1 MLFPVGWG
9 TGKKL
14 QSRDLEARGESGIGY
29 LNVALAHPT
38 TYNWETY
45 ARRGVPPSMCRV
57 GLSKRLAFFL
67 VGAALVLLGFAA
79 YAQNGNQSDDQG
91 SSLYNKDAK
100 APQKQTQEEDPL
112 KRPLTEKQKK
122 ANAKALKQELG
133 KTYKKWLDEDVRW
146 IITDEERSAFMQL
159 SNDEERDQFIEAF
172 WARRDPTPDT
182 PENEFKEEHYRR
194 IAYANE
200 HFAAGIPGW
209 KTDRGRIYIM
219 YGPADEIESHP
230 SGGTYDRPMEEGGGT
245 TSTFPFEDWRYR
257 YLEGVGQEIIIEFVD
272 TCMCGDYHMTLDRS
286 EKDALKYTPNGGLTM
301 YEELGM
307 ASKADRFTHGGLEQ
321 LGASPFNTD
330 QQTKQFDRLDQ
341 FYKLQKPPAVKFKD
355 LEEVV
360 THKIS
365 VNLMP
370 FDVRADFVRVTGD
383 TVLVPVT
390 VQVKNRDVTFQ
401 NKEGVQ
407 RGTVN
412 IFGRVTTLTGKIAQT
427 FEDTVQVDVPAE
439 LLPKVTE
446 NSSVYWKALPL
457 RPGRYRFD
465 IVVKDVNGDRVGTW
479 SRGVQVPEYND
490 DKLSSSS
497 LIVADLMEP
506 VPAKNV
512 GTGNFVLGTTKVRPR
527 VPPSDGKPV
536 VFKRNQ
542 KLNFWMQV
550 YNLGVDDKTH
560 KPSATVEYD
569 VVNAATNKPVIHT
582 VESTDQMG
590 NIGDQVTLQKSLS
603 AANLDP
609 GIYRIQIKVDDKISK
624 QTVDPTATF
633 AVE

>member
-1 MLFPVGWG
+1 M
-9 TGKKL
+9 
-14 QSRDLEARGESGIGY
+14 S
-29 LNVALAHPT
+29 
-38 TYNWETY
+38 
-45 ARRGVPPSMCRV
+45 RV
-57 GLSKRLAFFL
+57 GFSRICAFAFLISAFALS
-67 VGAALVLLGFAA
+67 GFSAS
-79 YAQNGNQSDDQG
+79 AQADNQSDDQG
-91 SSLYNKDAK
+91 SSLYNKDAA
-100 APQKQTQEEDPL
+100 APKKQSQEADPL

-209 KTDRGRIYIM
+209 KTDRGRIYVM

-272 TCMCGDYHMTLDRS
+272 TCMCGDYHMTMDRS
-286 EKDALKYTPNGGLTM
+286 EKDALLYTPNAGLTL
-301 YEELGM
+301 YEQMGM
-307 ASKADRFTHGGLEQ
+307 ANKTSRFTGGGMER
-321 LGASPFNTD
+321 LGLGPMSSS
-330 QQTKQFDRLDQ
+330 QQAKQFDRLEQ
-341 FYKLQKPPAVKFKD
+341 FAKLNKPPEVKFKD

-370 FDVRADFVRVTGD
+370 FDVLTDFVKVTGD
-383 TVLVPVT
+383 TVLVPIT
-390 VQVKNRDVTFQ
+390 VQLKNKDITFV
-401 NKEGVQ
+401 NKDGVE

-412 IFGRVTTLTGKIAQT
+412 IFGRLTTISGRVAQT
-427 FEDTVQVDVPAE
+427 FEDTVQRDVPPE
-439 LLPKVTE
+439 LLPKETE
-446 NSSVYWKALPL
+446 NASVYWKAVPL
-457 RPGRYRFD
+457 RPGRYILE
-465 IVVKDVNGDRVGTW
+465 IVAKDVNGDRVGTW
-479 SRGVQVPEYND
+479 RRGIQVPEYND
-490 DKLSSSS
+490 DKLEVSS
-497 LIVADLMEP
+497 LVLADQMHA
-506 VPAKNV
+506 VPSRNV
-512 GTGNFVLGTTKVRPR
+512 GAGNFVIGDTFVRPR
-527 VPPSDGKPV
+527 VPAADGKPAS
-536 VFKRNQ
+536 FKRDQ
-542 KLNFWMQV
+542 KLNLWMQV

-560 KPSATVEYD
+560 KPSATVEYN
-569 VVNAATNKPVIHT
+569 VVNAATNKAVIHT
-582 VESTDQMG
+582 VESTDTMG
-590 NIGDQVTLQKSLS
+590 NVGDQLTLKKTLS
-603 AANLDP
+603 AADLQP
-609 GIYRIQIKVDDKISK
+609 GLYRLQIKVNDNISK
-624 QTVDPTATF
+624 QTVDPSTTF